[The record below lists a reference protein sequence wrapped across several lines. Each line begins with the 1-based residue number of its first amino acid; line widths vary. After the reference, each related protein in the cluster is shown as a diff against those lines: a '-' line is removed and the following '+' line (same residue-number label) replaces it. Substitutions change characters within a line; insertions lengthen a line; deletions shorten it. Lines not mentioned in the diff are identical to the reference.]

1 MWAAAAGR
9 RVASVVLRR
18 SWESLC
24 TQGQRALFTAGFRE
38 CEDRSDNDRMRERGG
53 AAEVIAR
60 GWQVSPESESD
71 WRSHAAAVARSID
84 LIKAR
89 LEWKKLLARVQ
100 ELDVE
105 LAKPNLWENA
115 AKAGQFSRERGA
127 LSGQVKSV
135 ISMEDELLEHV
146 GLAELAHEENDTQVV
161 TVRCN
166 TRPGGTP

>member
-89 LEWKKLLARVQ
+89 LEVIWFAT
-100 ELDVE
+100 
-105 LAKPNLWENA
+105 
-115 AKAGQFSRERGA
+115 A
-127 LSGQVKSV
+127 LSGLGFLRIGFFGLGAMSSVPSAMLLCSLLQQFGQLCLLKASIKSLEF
-135 ISMEDELLEHV
+135 ED
-146 GLAELAHEENDTQVV
+146 DI
-161 TVRCN
+161 
-166 TRPGGTP
+166 